1 MNYREHM
8 EKVSSA
14 RDYRLSA
21 FLEGFEDEMEKEAG
35 MPRALMQEGVGGAYG
50 AAKRGLMRE
59 GSAIAKMPGAPLA
72 GAVHGNRPTKGLL
85 PAGTAMDDHPAAVGA
100 YNKMRAVGPNREA
113 QAWNLNRAPGE
124 NPISWQTENA
134 RTDASKSIS
143 AALSNF
149 RGSKDRFVR
158 DGMPNASGIGDA
170 RRRAVD
176 QITAARSRRTA
187 GVAEQSVYDA
197 ARGQ

>member
-1 MNYREHM
+1 MKYREHM
-8 EKVSSA
+8 EKAASVNDA
-14 RDYRLSA
+14 RIAA
-21 FLEGFEDEMEKEAG
+21 FLEGFEDEMEKIAG
-35 MPRALMQEGVGGAYG
+35 VPRALMQEGVGGAYG

-59 GSAIAKMPGAPLA
+59 GRAIAQMPGAPLA

-85 PAGTAMDDHPAAVGA
+85 PAGTAMNDHPAAVGA
-100 YNKMRAVGPNREA
+100 YNKMRAGGTNGGA
-113 QAWNLNRAPGE
+113 QAWNLNRAPGK
-124 NPISWQTENA
+124 NPISWQAENA

-149 RGSKDRFVR
+149 RGSNAGFVR
-158 DGMPNASGIGDA
+158 NGMPNASGIGDA

-176 QITAARSRRTA
+176 QITAARSRRAA